1 MRSAR
6 QNIALADPIWL
17 TIQAEAREGVAH
29 EPELASLLYA
39 GILHHSSLEDA
50 VAARVANRIAH
61 DFLPPDLINAAFAQA
76 LRADRTI
83 RQAIRADLAAILDR
97 DPATTR
103 YLEPLLHFKGFHALQ
118 AHRLSHW
125 LWREGRKDLSL
136 AIQSAA
142 AEALQVD
149 IHPAVKIGLG
159 IFFDHATGIVIGE
172 TSEIED
178 DVSLLQGVTLGGT
191 GSRNCKRHPKVRS
204 GVLIGAGAILLGDIE
219 IGHGARV
226 GAGSVVLHSVP
237 PYTTVAGVPAVKV
250 GMVDRT
256 IEPAKSM
263 DQMFYDVGL

>member
-6 QNIALADPIWL
+6 QSMGLADPIWL

-39 GILHHSSLEDA
+39 GVLHRSSLEEA
-50 VAARVANRIAH
+50 VAARVASRIAH
-61 DFLPPDLINAAFAQA
+61 DFLLPDLIEAVFLQA
-76 LRADRTI
+76 LRADRGM
-83 RQAIRADLAAILDR
+83 RQAIRADLAAVLDR

-125 LWREGRKDLSL
+125 LWSERRRDLSL
-136 AIQSAA
+136 AVQSAA
-142 AEALQVD
+142 SEALQVD
-149 IHPAVKIGLG
+149 IHPAVKIGRG

-178 DVSLLQGVTLGGT
+178 DVSILQGVTLGGT
-191 GSRNCKRHPKVRS
+191 GSQGGDRHPKIRS
-204 GVLIGAGAILLGDIE
+204 GVLIGAGATLLGHIE
-219 IGHGARV
+219 IGHGAMV

-237 PYTTVAGVPAVKV
+237 PFTTVAGVPAVKV
-250 GMVDRT
+250 GTVNRM